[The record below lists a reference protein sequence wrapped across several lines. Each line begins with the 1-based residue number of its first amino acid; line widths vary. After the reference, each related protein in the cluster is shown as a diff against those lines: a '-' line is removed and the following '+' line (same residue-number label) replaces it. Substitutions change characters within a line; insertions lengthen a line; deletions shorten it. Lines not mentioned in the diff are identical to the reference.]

1 MLFIDLAVKSRFI
14 LTCVQKAALGHTV
27 NASEVCFSKIGN
39 EWKWWLRSEPAVCR
53 RVHTESVSS
62 THLCLQKHLTD
73 ACSSSSASRYARCRV
88 RCGLFWGQALRSVNF
103 FLCAAQRVKSAAT
116 RASGH
121 SAFLR
126 KVRSGKRPSEGWE
139 VVMSWKSADT
149 FHMKNVGRI
158 WIWAPPLSA
167 LSLDTLRQVC
177 LSGR

>member
-1 MLFIDLAVKSRFI
+1 MHLKSAVVKLETNESDGYAQSPLYADECIQRAS
-14 LTCVQKAALGHTV
+14 AALV
-27 NASEVCFSKIGN
+27 NA
-39 EWKWWLRSEPAVCR
+39 AVR
-53 RVHTESVSS
+53 

-88 RCGLFWGQALRSVNF
+88 RCGLFCGQALRSVNF

-167 LSLDTLRQVC
+167 LSLDTFRQVC